1 MMKGAPE
8 VAHRY
13 KLAEFPALIRREG
26 GLVSLFMHTGVRP
39 EEAPVELE
47 HLVGDANE
55 LEMRLR
61 AVWEQIAEMCGY
73 DEDEEN

>member
-1 MMKGAPE
+1 M
-8 VAHRY
+8 AHRY
-13 KLAEFPALIRREG
+13 SLAEFPDLIRREG
-26 GLVSLFMHTGVRP
+26 GIVDLFMKTGLDP
-39 EEAPVELE
+39 EHAPVELE
-47 HLVGDANE
+47 ELVGDANE